1 MKTVHVTD
9 FVRGGTSRYVC
20 TLTHGK
26 CPRNAMA
33 SIDGRECAA
42 ESIPCD
48 WKRKRYSPEFDVQC
62 FPANATAEGSGA
74 LATDTLRRDVGP
86 CQICGDPGCLGNE
99 CEPEPEE
106 EDDDLCDQCGQP
118 SGCLLNGLCPMCYET
133 GGGVFHRRS
142 NQ

>member
-1 MKTVHVTD
+1 MKTVHLTD

-48 WKRKRYSPEFDVQC
+48 WKRKRYSPEFDAEC
-62 FPANATAEGSGA
+62 FPANGEMMGGEA
-74 LATDTLRRDVGP
+74 V
-86 CQICGDPGCLGNE
+86 
-99 CEPEPEE
+99 
-106 EDDDLCDQCGQP
+106 P
-118 SGCLLNGLCPMCYET
+118 SNGVV
-133 GGGVFHRRS
+133 GGGH
-142 NQ
+142 